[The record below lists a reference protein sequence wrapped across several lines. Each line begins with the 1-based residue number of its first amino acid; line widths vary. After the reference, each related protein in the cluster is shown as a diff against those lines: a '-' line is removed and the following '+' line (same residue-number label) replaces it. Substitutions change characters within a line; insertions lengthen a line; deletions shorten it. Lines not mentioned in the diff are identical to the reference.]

1 MQQKIDN
8 LVREGVLKQSLL
20 SIVLRAI
27 FIALVSFGAPA
38 GVSAAFAPRFFLGLT
53 EGFVCP
59 RGSEMVYEEWYD
71 GESNQ
76 FRVSCLDP
84 VNGEQRGRTLLALG
98 VYLGMWFLACFY
110 VALMV
115 LLILRAVKTG
125 KFQPVK
131 RKNKPY

>member
-1 MQQKIDN
+1 MFKQLDP
-8 LVREGVLKQSLL
+8 LSSEAVEGQSWL
-20 SIVLRAI
+20 SIVIKAA
-27 FIALVSFGAPA
+27 FIALVSFGGLA
-38 GVSAAFAPRFFLGLT
+38 GGLAAVSPRFFFGLT
-53 EGFVCP
+53 EGITCP
-59 RGSEMVYEEWYD
+59 RGSEMVFEEWYD

-84 VNGEQRGRTLLALG
+84 VSGETRGRTLLALG

>member
-27 FIALVSFGAPA
+27 FIALVGFGAPA
-38 GVSAAFAPRFFLGLT
+38 GVLAALAPRFFLGLT

-76 FRVSCLDP
+76 FRVGCLDDTG
-84 VNGEQRGRTLLALG
+84 GETLGKTLLALL
-98 VYLGMWFLACFY
+98 VYLGIWFLAFFY
-110 VALMV
+110 LALIIM
-115 LLILRAVKTG
+115 LITRARLKKKYGEVE
-125 KFQPVK
+125 
-131 RKNKPY
+131 